1 MSSGQRVAV
10 SLLSAVFIFA
20 VFMVA
25 AFSGLFSL
33 IEARFYQPSLMRGIH
48 AQLLDVSET
57 LDAYLKETKERFYTE
72 FAENA
77 AVQESFSF
85 EQSAKN
91 IRTREDAAGNLSLA
105 VPALTGIRVIET
117 GGKKVHY
124 STFPADVLQRGE
136 KYISYRPYKD
146 LKELPYADILCDDG
160 EEGKIISDPERGR
173 ILFSFPFHDS
183 YSAYRG
189 TIVFYT
195 AASDFARVLV
205 QKKLNTVTDSV
216 IFTGTREKP
225 IFVLGFPNTGREIV
239 ENMIAKRMS
248 GDFSET
254 EKLVETEHSD
264 VWMLFSR
271 AGGMG
276 IYVSRLHEEKTFV
289 FSDTVKTLLLISVFI
304 TSFLILF
311 LILNIKQDD
320 MFVIRNR
327 IKNFQIALINDYLN
341 RKEEVDWAVV
351 YGDIKRRKLE
361 INGDIKRSLG
371 NRAKRHAEE
380 VDLLLTESWEKIAA
394 AMNNQSPPKNKAE
407 IDSVTAQIK
416 AIVEEILSR
425 SDLSAVGKAEKQRP
439 ASSPEADEL
448 VPPDTVLADDTV
460 PSLSY
465 ADADVEELCESADFP
480 VAEEIAEADEE
491 LEEMLPADV
500 EDTDLFEE
508 FEEAEDVC
516 SADEELCTEPEAE
529 YVAKAADDIAET
541 EPEAEP
547 EDMAEPPHNE
557 VPLSAHVNED
567 TDTLQI
573 LDDECPAHAFDNDEI
588 ERIDKVFS
596 AELDGLEEA
605 ISSMSE
611 DIFAGTE
618 SLHSAPGNVFVRS
631 TDDTWEFTKIESA
644 PKEEAPPETP
654 HDDEHKAKD
663 DIFNEELK
671 IGDFTERKTPASGV
685 QKDTDEMDLSD
696 FKIGTPDFS
705 SLNEEVAEADFI
717 ETIPFSFTFGTTAPA
732 AAACLEEADQNSI
745 LEKDG
750 LFVVSEEAG
759 SDEQTEKLDTEFQT
773 LVDSVL

>member
-77 AVQESFSF
+77 AVRESFSF

-91 IRTREDAAGNLSLA
+91 IRTREDATGNLSLT

-124 STFPADVLQRGE
+124 STFPADVLQRSE

-271 AGGMG
+271 AGDMG
-276 IYVSRLHEEKTFV
+276 IYVSRLYEEKAFV

-351 YGDIKRRKLE
+351 YSDIKQRKLE

-371 NRAKRHAEE
+371 RRAKRHTEE
-380 VDLLLTESWEKIAA
+380 VDLLLTESWEKIAV
-394 AMNNQSPPKNKAE
+394 AMNNQNPPKNKAE

-439 ASSPEADEL
+439 APAPAPETDEL

-460 PSLSY
+460 PSLSD

-480 VAEEIAEADEE
+480 VAEEIEE
-491 LEEMLPADV
+491 LEEILP
-500 EDTDLFEE
+500 
-508 FEEAEDVC
+508 
-516 SADEELCTEPEAE
+516 ADEELCTEPEAE

-631 TDDTWEFTKIESA
+631 ADDTWEFTKIENA